1 MKPVMIA
8 ILFNFFMSCLFGFQP
23 DSLVK
28 TGNNLYAKGQYYH
41 AINVYEQVVDS
52 GYEASELYFNLGNA
66 YYKVNNIALAIL
78 NYERAKKLNPRDGDI
93 THNLAI
99 ANAHVV
105 DKIDIIPEFFLKNWI
120 TNIVNI
126 TGSDIWAIIS
136 ISSFILFLL
145 LFLIYLFSGRIGI
158 KKLSFW
164 LGILIFFISIS
175 SFYSSLRRK
184 VILTLHNSAIIITP
198 TVTAKSSPAETG
210 VDLFVIHEGSRVK
223 IVDSIDIWNE
233 IKLSDGKRG
242 WIRKID
248 LIEI

>member
-1 MKPVMIA
+1 MKSVMIA

-28 TGNNLYAKGQYYH
+28 TGNNLYAKGKYYH
-41 AINVYEQVVDS
+41 AINVYEQIVDS

-66 YYKVNNIALAIL
+66 YYKVNNITLAIL
-78 NYERAKKLNPRDGDI
+78 NYERAKKLNPRDEDI
-93 THNLAI
+93 KHNLTI
-99 ANAHVV
+99 ANAYVV

-120 TNIVNI
+120 TNIVNM
-126 TGSDIWAIIS
+126 TSSDIWAIIS

-184 VILTLHNSAIIITP
+184 QFLTLRNSAIIITP

-210 VDLFVIHEGSRVK
+210 VDLFVIHEGARVK
-223 IVDSIDIWNE
+223 IVDSIDVWNE

-242 WIRKID
+242 WIRKTD
-248 LIEI
+248 LTEI

>member
-1 MKPVMIA
+1 MKSVLIV
-8 ILFNFFMSCLFGFQP
+8 ILFSFFMPCLFGFHP

-28 TGNNLYAKGQYYH
+28 TGNNLYAKGDFYH
-41 AINVYEQVVDS
+41 AIDVYEQIVDS

-66 YYKVNNIALAIL
+66 YYKVNNIARAIL
-78 NYERAKKLNPRDGDI
+78 NYERAKKLNPRDEDI
-93 THNLAI
+93 KHNLTI

-105 DKIDIIPEFFLKNWI
+105 DKIDIIPEFFLKTWI
-120 TNIVNI
+120 TGFTNI
-126 TGSDIWAIIS
+126 TSSDTWAIIS
-136 ISSFILFLL
+136 ILSFILFLL

-164 LGILIFFISIS
+164 LGVLMFLISIS
-175 SFYSSLRRK
+175 SFYSSFKRK
-184 VILTLHNSAIIITP
+184 RFLTLMDSAIIITP

-223 IVDSIDIWNE
+223 VVDSIDVWNE

-242 WIRKID
+242 WVRKTD
-248 LIEI
+248 LTKI

>member
-1 MKPVMIA
+1 MKRVLIV

-28 TGNNLYAKGQYYH
+28 TGNDLYAKGQFYH
-41 AINVYEQVVDS
+41 AINVYEQIVDS

-66 YYKVNNIALAIL
+66 YYKVNNVTLAIL
-78 NYERAKKLNPRDGDI
+78 NYERARKLNPRDEDI
-93 THNLAI
+93 RHNLAI
-99 ANAHVV
+99 ANAYVV

-120 TNIVNI
+120 AGMVNI
-126 TGSDIWAIIS
+126 TSSDTWAIIS
-136 ISSFILFLL
+136 ISSFV
-145 LFLIYLFSGRIGI
+145 LFLILLLVYLFSGRIAI
-158 KKLSFW
+158 KKFSFW
-164 LGILIFFISIS
+164 LGVLMFFISAT

-184 VILTLHNSAIIITP
+184 QFLTLKNSAIIITP

-223 IVDSIDIWNE
+223 IVDSIDVWNE

-242 WIRKID
+242 WVRKTD
-248 LIEI
+248 LTKI